1 MTLDRAVREM
11 LLPFLQTLQASS
23 TAEAQV
29 RAAFPLYAA
38 SVSSTLFSAC
48 ARARARVCARACVR
62 ACVCV
67 CARVNASARAF
78 VC

>member
-48 ARARARVCARACVR
+48 ARARACARVRACVL
-62 ACVCV
+62 VCV
-67 CARVNASARAF
+67 CARA
-78 VC
+78 